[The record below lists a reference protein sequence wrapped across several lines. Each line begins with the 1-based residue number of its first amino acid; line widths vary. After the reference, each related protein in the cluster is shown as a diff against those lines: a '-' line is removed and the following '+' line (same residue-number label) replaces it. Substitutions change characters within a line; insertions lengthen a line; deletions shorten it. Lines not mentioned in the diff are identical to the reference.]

1 MLAKPPNSEESESC
15 SALSQNL
22 THSCYKTDVEM
33 ITAIMQRS
41 EIMQV
46 LSTAVV
52 TQIHKRV

>member
-33 ITAIMQRS
+33 ITVIMQRS

-52 TQIHKRV
+52 TQIHK